1 MSNTQLIIIHLS
13 GGGFLISGNE
23 FLATPPCGL
32 NKRLRTVEVELSFY
46 LREYKQCVYKEV
58 NTLEKALK
66 LRIFTDRS
74 YNVFREGNTDEVSQ
88 L

>member
-1 MSNTQLIIIHLS
+1 MSSGQLIIIHLS
-13 GGGFLISGNE
+13 GSE

-32 NKRLRTVEVELSFY
+32 YKRLRTVEVELSFY
-46 LREYKQCVYKEV
+46 LREYKQCVYWEV

-66 LRIFTDRS
+66 LRVFTDRS
-74 YNVFREGNTDEVSQ
+74 YNVLREGNVDEVSD